1 MLDTTV
7 TYVADRKAF
16 GTPIARFENTSQL
29 LGAVAAEL
37 QGAQA
42 LVDRALGALV
52 AGTLSLADAA
62 AAKYLASEV
71 LGRAV
76 DTGVQ
81 LHGGYGYM
89 LEYPISHA
97 YADARFLRLH
107 GGTSQA
113 LRSEVAVALLP
124 PA

>member
-1 MLDTTV
+1 M
-7 TYVADRKAF
+7 
-16 GTPIARFENTSQL
+16 
-29 LGAVAAEL
+29 AAEL

-52 AGTLSLADAA
+52 TRGLSPADAA

-71 LGRAV
+71 LGKAV

-97 YADARFLRLH
+97 FADARFLRLH
-107 GGTSQA
+107 GGASQV
-113 LRSEVAVALLP
+113 LRDEVAAALLA